1 MTEQKNIRL
10 LGIELSPLELR
21 SGRWVLQEWQID
33 QLWPAPDTAP
43 DNSAPEN
50 QKQEGLKEQ
59 SPDGNPL
66 TWLPLEL
73 HRDERSAYR
82 FNLNSVV
89 PHLFVLCDDTEGDE
103 WLPMQITACQDLAA
117 SWLDGE
123 QKVLEYPMPEALQCW
138 MEAFI
143 TEHGELI
150 EVKRK
155 KRYAGEKKD
164 KGRESPNSENSC
176 QSDNTSVERGGH
188 S

>member
-1 MTEQKNIRL
+1 MTDSKNMKL

-33 QLWPAPDTAP
+33 QIWPEPQ
-43 DNSAPEN
+43 DNPPAAGA
-50 QKQEGLKEQ
+50 QEQ
-59 SPDGNPL
+59 SAKGNPV
-66 TWLPLEL
+66 TWLPFEL

-89 PHLFVLCDDTEGDE
+89 PHLFVLCDDSEGDE
-103 WLPMQITACQDLAA
+103 WQPMQITACQDLAA

-150 EVKRK
+150 EVKKK
-155 KRYAGEKKD
+155 KRYAGEKRPKD
-164 KGRESPNSENSC
+164 NEQGTESADKSTPNGCIAN
-176 QSDNTSVERGGH
+176 NTTSAEAGDH
-188 S
+188 P

>member
-1 MTEQKNIRL
+1 MTDAKNMKL

-33 QLWPAPDTAP
+33 QIWPEPQ
-43 DNSAPEN
+43 DNPPA
-50 QKQEGLKEQ
+50 EGAQEQ
-59 SPDGNPL
+59 SAKGNPV

-89 PHLFVLCDDTEGDE
+89 PHLFVLCDDSEGDE
-103 WLPMQITACQDLAA
+103 WQPMQITACQDLAA

-138 MEAFI
+138 IEGFI
-143 TEHGELI
+143 AEHGELI
-150 EVKRK
+150 EVKKK
-155 KRYAGEKKD
+155 KRYAGEKRPEEQQNRGSDSGKAQ
-164 KGRESPNSENSC
+164 PNGCLSN
-176 QSDNTSVERGGH
+176 NTTSAETGDQL
-188 S
+188 

>member
-1 MTEQKNIRL
+1 MREQKQNNVRL

-21 SGRWVLQEWQID
+21 SGRWVLHEWQID
-33 QLWPAPDTAP
+33 NLWPAPD
-43 DNSAPEN
+43 PEPEEGH
-50 QKQEGLKEQ
+50 QELSK
-59 SPDGNPL
+59 DGNPL

-89 PHLFVLCDDTEGDE
+89 PHIFVLCDDTEDDE

-138 MEAFI
+138 IEAFI

-150 EVKRK
+150 EVKKK
-155 KRYAGEKKD
+155 KRYAGDKADKRTANREKP
-164 KGRESPNSENSC
+164 SASEKTG
-176 QSDNTSVERGGH
+176 DPL
-188 S
+188 